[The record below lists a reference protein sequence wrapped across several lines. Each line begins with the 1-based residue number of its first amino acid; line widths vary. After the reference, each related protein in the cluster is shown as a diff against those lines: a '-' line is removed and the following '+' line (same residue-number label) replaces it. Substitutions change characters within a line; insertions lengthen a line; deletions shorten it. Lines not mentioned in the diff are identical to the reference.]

1 MDADRARLHPL
12 AAAALLVLLG
22 GCAGAL
28 QGARPAPQ
36 TDSSAPSARPP
47 APALVG
53 IAPQVSSMPPAA
65 PEPKAVEESALPASV
80 PAGWAAAGAAI
91 AGMGAPAKGSNRSL
105 KRLLE
110 NAGVPRSRISPV
122 RFRISDLSRIE
133 VEPEPD
139 WNKEPSV
146 RPALEEAKDL
156 LRLGSRVTVR
166 DRPFGF
172 VEVSFVRQPFYA
184 FAQGGVS
191 AYCGS
196 STGYRR
202 AEWESLKALPD
213 GDLQYEHAVAWFD
226 HQACKGYAVQR
237 SVTIAKPLVDG
248 IAYAFRSSC
257 PKCKDPGEKLH
268 ILAPWS
274 DGGSEL
280 NGEDVSRK
288 DWDMPYSHAE
298 LPLRPGGGG
307 STIVRFTPTGLEEWK
322 KSGVKTSRSRHGVLG
337 VEVTQA
343 VGEAEPVAVVYV
355 ADRPPP

>member
-12 AAAALLVLLG
+12 ATAALMVLLG

-28 QGARPAPQ
+28 RGPQPAPQ
-36 TDSSAPSARPP
+36 TGPHAPSARPP
-47 APALVG
+47 VAAVAP
-53 IAPQVSSMPPAA
+53 PVSLMREAA
-65 PEPKAVEESALPASV
+65 KEPMAVEDTASPPSFPV
-80 PAGWAAAGAAI
+80 GWTAAGAAI
-91 AGMGAPAKGSNRSL
+91 AGMGTPARGGGKSL

-110 NAGVPRSRISPV
+110 NAGVPRIRISPV

-139 WNKEPSV
+139 WNKEPSS

-156 LRLGSRVTVR
+156 LNLGSRVTVR

-184 FAQGGVS
+184 FAQGGVG

-202 AEWESLKALPD
+202 AEWESLKALPG
-213 GDLQYEHAVAWFD
+213 GDLQYEHAVGWFD

-237 SVTIAKPLVDG
+237 AKTIARPLVDG

-257 PKCKDPGEKLH
+257 PKCKGPGEKLH

-280 NGEDVSRK
+280 NGEDVTRT
-288 DWDMPYSHAE
+288 DWGTPYSHAE

-307 STIVRFTPTGLEEWK
+307 STIVRFTPSGIEEWK
-322 KSGVKTSRSRHGVLG
+322 KSGVKPSRSRHGVLG